1 MPRGRPIRRIALA
14 AGVVLALAVFVPPLI
29 KLNRY
34 RKSLVEAISAGLGRP
49 VSVGEVS
56 LRLFPQPGFTL
67 EGLVVQDD
75 PGFSAEPMLRAAKV
89 TAHLRWSSLWRWR
102 PEISS
107 LALESPV
114 GAQPWSL
121 NVVRRQDGRWNL
133 QSLLQRASQT
143 PAAPTTQARPESR
156 LRFPYLEG
164 EGGRINF
171 KSGVEKTAYAL
182 SDADFSL
189 WLASEGEW
197 NLRLRARPMRTD
209 ASLSDTGTF
218 EIAGT
223 FGRAARL
230 NETPMSLR
238 VSLRKAQLGQ
248 LTRLVY
254 GRDRGWRGTVDLVA
268 DLAGAPRDLKLSG
281 SGSIDDFRR
290 YDIIL
295 PDTLRLAASCTAQY
309 HSQTQQLSGVNCRT
323 QNGALVLTGSLTNL
337 PGSGQFDLAL
347 AAQRVPM
354 AELARLAR
362 HAKFALP
369 QDLTAAG
376 TLDAEFA
383 YRTGPGQQGWSG
395 EGRTSDFL
403 LRAGVFG
410 QELKL
415 GAIKFEIAQ
424 EKPAECHARSLPR
437 AESRD
442 QGCQGW
448 GLSSG
453 RGHRDGATTSA
464 TDAGLRLVLAP
475 FPVSLAGSVPATVQ
489 ASLSAA
495 NYRLS
500 VQGDAELQRLF
511 RVARGLG
518 LHAPGLGASGNARL
532 DLQIAGNWT
541 GFTAPVSTGSIQLRN
556 VTVLLAGVRGPVHVR
571 VANAVLL
578 RDQVKVEHLSATF
591 ADSPTAVDGSLEL
604 PRGCDPAQPCAVRFD
619 LRSSEVSL
627 DELNRLLNPRLQRV
641 PWYRALAGDT
651 STGMGRF
658 AAQGRIRADHV
669 VLKGLEI
676 QHVDAQAELRE
687 RKLRLSD
694 IRAETLG
701 GKLRASWNADFTGDA
716 PVYSG
721 SGTLEHVALPQ
732 VAALTHDAWA
742 TGVASGGFKLELEG
756 WDSSELA
763 QSAQGTLD
771 FDWQNGA
778 LPHLALNDDGTPL
791 RLKRFSGRALLRDL
805 RLEFQ
810 QSKIETADGVYTV
823 SGTASLGRLEVKLT
837 DRKSHGYAVSG
848 TLEKPRATALSASE
862 TQAALGK

>member
-1 MPRGRPIRRIALA
+1 MPQGRSIRRIALA
-14 AGVVLALAVFVPPLI
+14 ACLLLALVAFVPI
-29 KLNRY
+29 KMNRY
-34 RKSLVEAISAGLGRP
+34 RKTLVEAISAGLGRP

-67 EGLVVQDD
+67 KGFVVQDD
-75 PGFSAEPMLRAAKV
+75 PAFSAEPMVRAEEVRAN
-89 TAHLRWSSLWRWR
+89 LRWSSLWRWR

-107 LALESPV
+107 LTLKSPI

-133 QSLLQRASQT
+133 QSLLLRASQT

-182 SDADFSL
+182 NEADFSL
-189 WLASEGEW
+189 WLASENAW

-230 NETPMSLR
+230 DETPLRLR

-268 DLAGAPRDLKLSG
+268 DLDGAPQDLKLSG
-281 SGSIDDFRR
+281 SGSIEDFRR
-290 YDIIL
+290 YDIII
-295 PDTLRLAASCTAQY
+295 PDTLRLAASCTAEYRWPAQELSQLDCHARNGELALRGSVTDLLERGQY
-309 HSQTQQLSGVNCRT
+309 
-323 QNGALVLTGSLTNL
+323 
-337 PGSGQFDLAL
+337 DLAL
-347 AAQRVPM
+347 VAQQVRLS
-354 AELARLAR
+354 ELARLAR

-376 TLDAEFA
+376 TLDAEFT
-383 YRTGPGQQGWSG
+383 YRTGPGEQGWSG
-395 EGRTSDFL
+395 EGRTSDFV
-403 LRAGVFG
+403 LRSGVFG

-424 EKPAECHARSLPR
+424 EKPNGCPTRSLPR
-437 AESRD
+437 AESR
-442 QGCQGW
+442 GRLCQEW
-448 GLSSG
+448 GLSAG
-453 RGHRDGATTSA
+453 NHHHDGAESSA
-464 TDAGLRLVLAP
+464 IADGLRLVVTP
-475 FPVSLAGSVPATVQ
+475 FPLSLGGTAPATVQ

-495 NYRLS
+495 DYQLS
-500 VQGDAELQRLF
+500 VQGDAELQRLL

-518 LHAPGLGASGNARL
+518 LRAPTLGASGSARL
-532 DLQIAGNWT
+532 DLRIAGNWA
-541 GFTAPVSTGSIQLRN
+541 GFSAPVSTGSMQLRN
-556 VTVLLAGVRGPVHVR
+556 ITVLLAGVRGPAHVR
-571 VANAVLL
+571 VANAILQPDEV
-578 RDQVKVEHLSATF
+578 QVENLAATF
-591 ADSPTAVDGSLEL
+591 AGSHTSVDGSLAL
-604 PRGCDPAQPCAVRFD
+604 PRGCDPAQPCPVRFD
-619 LRSSEVSL
+619 LHSSEVVFE
-627 DELNRLLNPRLQRV
+627 ELNHLLNPRLQRV

-651 STGMGRF
+651 GVGLGKF
-658 AAQGRIRADHV
+658 VAQGRIRVDHV

-694 IRAETLG
+694 IRGETLG
-701 GKLRASWNADFTGDA
+701 GKLRADWNADFTGDA

-721 SGTLEHVALPQ
+721 SGSLEHVALPQ
-732 VAALTHDAWA
+732 VAALTHNNWA
-742 TGVASGGFKLELEG
+742 TGTARGRFKLELEG
-756 WDSSELA
+756 WNSAELA

-791 RLKRFSGRALLRDL
+791 RLKRFSGRALLHDL

-810 QSKIETADGVYTV
+810 QSKIETAADGIYAV

-837 DRKSHGYAVSG
+837 DRKLHGYAVSG
-848 TLEKPRATALSASE
+848 SLEKPRSTVLSESE